1 MMKKSFPDI
10 RRQQFLPEE
19 YFTAHEEY
27 LAAEVDYWK
36 DSLYGIG
43 DSEEERRSL
52 ARSTHARF
60 CFELLGLRYTAGVPI
75 ENLRN
80 ELPAVLDA
88 YERYQK
94 ALAEYEEA
102 PDMSPL
108 GLDQLD
114 DYERAMQIVGLCVL
128 MHRPDLL
135 KRIATLIDPGYK
147 GEDTLYEDI
156 LAFYLNDR
164 IELDEWY
171 HEAPYTPLIRAMY
184 EEDDQEAA
192 RLLNDYVNNWYPAFE
207 YVPWHDGHLRIDG
220 TDGDYF
226 GYWAF
231 EAGAVAYL
239 CNIDDSQI
247 THMVYPKDLVAWA
260 REHTTEYPQ
269 SAPGIHAQPHQSVP
283 AGQPCPK
290 TGWWFTPAKAGS
302 RRYFKA
308 GDTMPR
314 MGGDYGETHWQW
326 APDQSTPK
334 L

>member
-1 MMKKSFPDI
+1 MTGDSYSM
-10 RRQQFLPEE
+10 RRQQFLTEDFVQHQIDRRE
-19 YFTAHEEY
+19 KLLIAFAKE
-27 LAAEVDYWK
+27 LALPDTDKEGA
-36 DSLYGIG
+36 SLLHQALSG
-43 DSEEERRSL
+43 DHYEALS
-52 ARSTHARF
+52 
-60 CFELLGLRYTAGVPI
+60 LRYTAGQPI
-75 ENLRN
+75 GQLRPQITN
-80 ELPAVLDA
+80 VIEA

-114 DYERAMQIVGLCVL
+114 DYERAMQIIGLCVL

-135 KRIATLIDPGYK
+135 KRIAALIDPGYK

-156 LAFYLNDR
+156 LAFYLTDR

-184 EEDDQEAA
+184 EEDDQIAA
-192 RLLNDYVNNWYPAFE
+192 RLLNDYVNNWYPAFK
-207 YVPWHDGHLRIDG
+207 YAPWHDGHLRTEG

-260 REHTTEYPQ
+260 REYATEYPQ
-269 SAPGIHAQPHQSVP
+269 SAPVVHAQPHQSVP
-283 AGQPCPK
+283 AGQPCPE
-290 TGWWFTPAKAGS
+290 TGWWFTPAKADS

-308 GDTMPR
+308 GDVMPAISS
-314 MGGDYGETHWQW
+314 DYGETLWQW
-326 APDQSTPK
+326 AQDQSPPM